1 MNISY
6 LFYPHLLSH
15 LFSLVPFF
23 FLSNY
28 IIELY
33 F

>member
-1 MNISY
+1 MHDI
-6 LFYPHLLSH
+6 
-15 LFSLVPFF
+15 

-33 F
+33 LSVYLEKFKTGEEGE